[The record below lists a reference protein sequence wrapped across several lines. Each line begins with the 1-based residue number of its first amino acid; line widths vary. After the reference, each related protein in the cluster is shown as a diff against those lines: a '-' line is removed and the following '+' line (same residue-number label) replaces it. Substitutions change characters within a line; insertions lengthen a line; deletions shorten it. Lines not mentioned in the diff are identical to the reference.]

1 MNEITNHNSGSN
13 QSRSKRA
20 RTHTKNTHK
29 CYRKERNQEKAAT
42 YLQHEIFI
50 KICGYQEHIFGDW
63 SKKQNGYKTST
74 EQRGKGKK
82 EKKKKN
88 KTD

>member
-1 MNEITNHNSGSN
+1 VKPRKGS
-13 QSRSKRA
+13 
-20 RTHTKNTHK
+20 
-29 CYRKERNQEKAAT
+29 

-50 KICGYQEHIFGDW
+50 KICGYQEQIFGEW

-82 EKKKKN
+82 EKKKKKN